1 MYNNSSVLPSFWLI
15 MSKQMSAMPNSMSA
29 SPHTSRSVLQ
39 RLGRF
44 AKSVMDQDAVNFWTG
59 KLNPLWSLNQ
69 PMARIVAREEVASNS
84 VTLILK
90 PNRYVVLPQAGQH
103 LSVAAEVEGVR
114 IARSYSSSA
123 VLDQPGLLAITV
135 KQVEGGRLSNWL
147 CLQACEGD
155 VLHLGQPFGDFQ
167 WPASPQPVL
176 LLAAGSGI
184 TPMISLLR
192 QYAQHAVMGIPLP
205 SKQAVQ
211 LHYWVRSRA
220 EACFVEELQAL
231 TSIQPNFT
239 FHLYLTQ
246 QDLTSAQASQPYVQ
260 HGRIQ
265 ASHFVQQE
273 DLNNSHVL
281 ACGSAGFVSTA
292 QQILQAQV
300 ASFQAEAFS
309 LPITPADIANTE
321 PASNATVQITLQKQQ
336 RILTVPSDQTI
347 LEALEAQGI
356 QHPNGCRMG
365 LCNTCACHKMSGT
378 TQHVISVEHQH
389 EPTPAL
395 RVCVSRARSDLVL
408 DI

>member
-1 MYNNSSVLPSFWLI
+1 
-15 MSKQMSAMPNSMSA
+15 MSKEMSAMPNSMSV
-29 SPHTSRSVLQ
+29 SEHTSGSVLQ

-44 AKSVMDQDAVNFWTG
+44 AQSVMDHDAVNFWAG

-69 PMARIVAREEVASNS
+69 PMARIVAREEAASNS

-90 PNRYVVLPQAGQH
+90 PNRHVVLPQAGQH
-103 LSVAAEVEGVR
+103 LNVAAEVEGVR

-135 KQVEGGRLSNWL
+135 KQVKGGRLSNWL
-147 CLQACEGD
+147 CLQAREGD
-155 VLHLGQPFGDFQ
+155 VLYLGQPFGDFQ
-167 WPASPQPVL
+167 WPVSPQPVL

-192 QYAQHAVMGIPLP
+192 QYAQHAVMGMPLP

-246 QDLTSAQASQPYVQ
+246 QDLSPAQASQPYAQ
-260 HGRIQ
+260 YGRIQ
-265 ASHFVQQE
+265 ASHFAQQE

-292 QQILQAQV
+292 QQILHTQV

-309 LPITPADIANTE
+309 LPSTHADSANTD
-321 PASNATVQITLQKQQ
+321 PASNQTVEITLQKQQ
-336 RILTVPSDQTI
+336 RILTVPSGQSI

-356 QHPNGCRMG
+356 SHPSGCRMG
-365 LCNTCACHKMSGT
+365 LCNTCACHKVSGST
-378 TQHVISVEHQH
+378 KHMISGEQQH
-389 EPTPAL
+389 EETAAL
-395 RVCVSRARSDLVL
+395 RVCISQARSDLVL